1 MHAKETWLWTALVTP
16 FLSETNG
23 IDYATFGALLKRQ
36 EAAGNGV
43 LILGSTGEAIS
54 LSEEEK
60 REMVRFTL
68 AQKLTVPVMV
78 GVPNSNLAQSL
89 AWLDFC
95 RGSGIDAYLAATP
108 LYTKPGADGQKG
120 WFQEI
125 FDAADAP
132 VMLYN
137 VPSRTGAVLS
147 PEVLRALQ
155 KHKNFWAVKES
166 SGGLDMYVD
175 YAVAA
180 PNVALYCGDDN
191 VLASAAPLGACGLI
205 SVAAN
210 VWPDA
215 CQAYVTACRASAYC
229 GQEWWRASKTLFTT
243 SSPVPLKALMHH
255 RGMIPTNTVRLP
267 LCASD
272 LASLDGLKAADQM
285 ILDWHSDLLTQRK
298 EQAA

>member
-1 MHAKETWLWTALVTP
+1 MDAKASWLWTALVTP
-16 FLSETNG
+16 FFAEDG
-23 IDYATFGALLKRQ
+23 AIDYATFGTLLKRQ

-60 REMVRFTL
+60 REVVRFTL
-68 AQKLTVPVMV
+68 GLKLAVPVMV

-95 RGSGIDAYLAATP
+95 RGLGIDAYLAATP
-108 LYTKPGADGQKG
+108 LYTKPGAEGQKG
-120 WFQEI
+120 WFQKI

-132 VMLYN
+132 IMLYN

-147 PEVLRALQ
+147 PEVLRALH

-166 SGGLDMYVD
+166 SGGLEMYVE
-175 YAVAA
+175 YGTAA

-191 VLASAAPLGACGLI
+191 ILASAVPIGACGLV

-215 CQAYVTACRASAYC
+215 CRAYVIACRENAYC
-229 GQEWWRASKTLFTT
+229 GQEWWRASKSLFTT

-255 RGMIPTNTVRLP
+255 KGMLPTADVRLP
-267 LCASD
+267 LSAKD
-272 LASLDGLKAADQM
+272 LANLEGLITADQS
-285 ILDWHSDLLTQRK
+285 IAKWYSGQTPSK